1 MDILLRE
8 SQPSDFPFLREMLYE
23 AIFWRA
29 GGKKPSFEEGLAF
42 PDSVRE
48 IAEWGERD
56 GDTAV
61 IAVHNAIPIGAAWYR
76 FWTGS
81 NFTNGYVDEET
92 PVLGVAVHN
101 AYRHQGIGK
110 KLVEWLIDH
119 ASKYA
124 VQKISLN
131 VAKDNYAINLYIQLG
146 FQEYADKGD
155 AVTMVRKIRN
165 ITN

>member
-29 GGKKPSFEEGLAF
+29 GVKKPSFEEGLAF

-61 IAVHNAIPIGAAWYR
+61 IAALMPFRSVQH
-76 FWTGS
+76 
-81 NFTNGYVDEET
+81 
-92 PVLGVAVHN
+92 
-101 AYRHQGIGK
+101 GIDSG
-110 KLVEWLIDH
+110 LI
-119 ASKYA
+119 
-124 VQKISLN
+124 VISPM
-131 VAKDNYAINLYIQLG
+131 D
-146 FQEYADKGD
+146 
-155 AVTMVRKIRN
+155 M
-165 ITN
+165 